1 MESLSKKE
9 RLLKDL
15 QQNTWVALQ
24 PSAVA
29 GIGVFAL
36 VDIPKG
42 QQGIFSN
49 DTSEWIRISKEEVGA
64 LPAHSRFLVENH
76 CLYDEDAYYIP
87 EYGFKMVDLV
97 VYLNHADDP
106 NVASLDEGQ
115 DFVALRDIRA
125 GEELFVDYGAI
136 VDG

>member
-1 MESLSKKE
+1 METLSKKE

-42 QQGIFSN
+42 QQGIFSS
-49 DTSEWIRISKEEVGA
+49 DASEWIHISKGEVEA
-64 LPAHSRFLVENH
+64 LPPHSRFLVENH
-76 CLYDEDAYYIP
+76 CLYDEDGYFVP

-115 DFVALRDIRA
+115 DFVALKDIRA